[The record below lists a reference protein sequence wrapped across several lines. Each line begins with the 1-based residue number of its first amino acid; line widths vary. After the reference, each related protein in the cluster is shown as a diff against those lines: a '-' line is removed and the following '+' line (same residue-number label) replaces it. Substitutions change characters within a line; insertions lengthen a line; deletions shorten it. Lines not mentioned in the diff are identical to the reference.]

1 MSRPKFMDSEYLV
14 RELFNL
20 HLKEGAPEEVVREF
34 EEWKKRREENKKKES
49 SKTEAISLTFEKMH
63 KENRAWLTQEE
74 WDKMKRLAIDNYP
87 EKQWERDG
95 YGDYSRLDF
104 VRKED

>member
-1 MSRPKFMDSEYLV
+1 MEKTARGKQ
-14 RELFNL
+14 
-20 HLKEGAPEEVVREF
+20 
-34 EEWKKRREENKKKES
+34 KKES

-95 YGDYSRLDF
+95 YVDYSRLDF

>member
-1 MSRPKFMDSEYLV
+1 M
-14 RELFNL
+14 
-20 HLKEGAPEEVVREF
+20 
-34 EEWKKRREENKKKES
+34 
-49 SKTEAISLTFEKMH
+49 TFEKMH